1 MKRTILAGALAFVW
15 SVTGLLAQQKPP
27 QPKSP
32 KEVEALQAMF
42 GAQDPDGRIKA
53 ANEVLTKFADTEFKA
68 IAMYLT
74 AASYEQKNDF
84 EKMAVWAE
92 KTLEVDPKNYGAMLM
107 LAGGLAKHSAEND
120 LDLEEK
126 LTRSEKYAK
135 SAIEVLN
142 AAEKPNP

>member
-1 MKRTILAGALAFVW
+1 MKRLILAGALALLVG
-15 SVTGLLAQQKPP
+15 VTGLVAQKPP
-27 QPKSP
+27 QPKSQ

-42 GAQDPDGRIKA
+42 SAQDPDSRIKA

-107 LAGGLAKHSAEND
+107 LAGGLAKHSQEHD
-120 LDLEEK
+120 
-126 LTRSEKYAK
+126 
-135 SAIEVLN
+135 
-142 AAEKPNP
+142 